1 MPARGF
7 PVTRAIISLSLT
19 IILSFLALAC
29 GGGASPSNVGSNDVA
44 VPTQSPTPTPVSV
57 SADALQ
63 SEKELNEVAWTSK
76 YNDNL
81 ALITGSIS
89 SITEA
94 GNKYDVKLET
104 DNFTVSIVC
113 KVDETNEPAVLSLQ
127 RGQTVTVLGRVT
139 DDGIID
145 IVVEDCSIASSNR
158 AAQPTSQAQISSTE
172 PPRLL
177 TPVAA
182 VTAQAAPATKS
193 PTATLAPRDTI
204 AATAQ
209 VPALTA
215 PTPTRTPTMLQTPT
229 AMPTPIPAGT
239 SLDNPVAAGEVL
251 QGSDGTEILVTGIL
265 EDATDTVLSANT
277 YNDPP
282 ESGNRFYM
290 ATVAV
295 SYLSGTD
302 SINVSGADYSLIGDN
317 RMVYTPFE
325 HSCGVTSNE
334 LEAELFPSG
343 KTTGNV
349 CFQVASGDENFVLIH
364 EPFLSFEGKRRFLSL
379 DAQKPSSVGNLTTVA
394 LPTPDPASM
403 ALPSGM
409 TLDNP
414 VAAGEVLQGSNGTET
429 NVTDVLEDATH
440 FILSANPYNDPRE
453 SGNRFYM
460 VTVAVSNASGT
471 DSVNV
476 TESDYSLVG
485 DNRVVYTP
493 FGHSCGVTP
502 DELEAELFPGGKT
515 TGNICFEVASDDE
528 IFVLIHE
535 PFLSFEGERRFLSL
549 E

>member
-127 RGQTVTVLGRVT
+127 RGQTVTMLGRVT

-145 IVVEDCSIASSNR
+145 IVVKDCSIASSDR

-209 VPALTA
+209 VPALT
-215 PTPTRTPTMLQTPT
+215 
-229 AMPTPIPAGT
+229 GT
-239 SLDNPVAAGEVL
+239 NSHSHAHHVANAH
-251 QGSDGTEILVTGIL
+251 SN
-265 EDATDTVLSANT
+265 AYTDT
-277 YNDPP
+277 
-282 ESGNRFYM
+282 G
-290 ATVAV
+290 
-295 SYLSGTD
+295 
-302 SINVSGADYSLIGDN
+302 
-317 RMVYTPFE
+317 
-325 HSCGVTSNE
+325 
-334 LEAELFPSG
+334 
-343 KTTGNV
+343 GNV
-349 CFQVASGDENFVLIH
+349 
-364 EPFLSFEGKRRFLSL
+364 
-379 DAQKPSSVGNLTTVA
+379 
-394 LPTPDPASM
+394 
-403 ALPSGM
+403 
-409 TLDNP
+409 
-414 VAAGEVLQGSNGTET
+414 
-429 NVTDVLEDATH
+429 
-440 FILSANPYNDPRE
+440 
-453 SGNRFYM
+453 
-460 VTVAVSNASGT
+460 
-471 DSVNV
+471 
-476 TESDYSLVG
+476 
-485 DNRVVYTP
+485 
-493 FGHSCGVTP
+493 FG
-502 DELEAELFPGGKT
+502 
-515 TGNICFEVASDDE
+515 
-528 IFVLIHE
+528 
-535 PFLSFEGERRFLSL
+535 
-549 E
+549 

>member
-7 PVTRAIISLSLT
+7 PVTGAIISLSLI

-44 VPTQSPTPTPVSV
+44 VPTQSPTLTPVSV
-57 SADALQ
+57 SADAMQ

-81 ALITGSIS
+81 ALITGTIS

-113 KVDETNEPAVLSLQ
+113 KVDETNESAVLSLQ

-145 IVVEDCSIASSNR
+145 IVVKDCSIASSDR
-158 AAQPTSQAQISSTE
+158 AAQPPSQAQISSTE
-172 PPRLL
+172 PPRLQ

-193 PTATLAPRDTI
+193 PTATLPPRDTA
-204 AATAQ
+204 AATTQ
-209 VPALTA
+209 VPALA
-215 PTPTRTPTMLQTPT
+215 SPTPTLTPTMLPTPT
-229 AMPTPIPAGT
+229 AIPAGT
-239 SLDNPVAAGEVL
+239 TLDNPVAAGEVL
-251 QGSDGTEILVTGIL
+251 QGSDGTEVIVTRIL
-265 EDATDTVLSANT
+265 EDATDTVLSTNP
-277 YNDPP
+277 YNNPP

-290 ATVAV
+290 VTVAV

-302 SINVSGADYSLIGDN
+302 SISVSGADYSLIGDN
-317 RMVYTPFE
+317 RMVYTPFK
-325 HSCGVTSNE
+325 HSCGVTPGE

-343 KTTGNV
+343 KSTGTV
-349 CFQVASGDENFVLIH
+349 CFQVASGDENLVLIH
-364 EPFLSFEGKRRFLSL
+364 EPFLSFAGKRRFLGL
-379 DAQKPSSVGNLTTVA
+379 DAQKPGSVGDLTTVA
-394 LPTPDPASM
+394 LPTPNPANM

-429 NVTDVLEDATH
+429 IVTDLLEDATH
-440 FILSANPYNDPRE
+440 FILSANPYNDPPE

-460 VTVAVSNASGT
+460 VTVAVSNGSGT

-502 DELEAELFPGGKT
+502 DELEAELFPSGKT
-515 TGNICFEVASDDE
+515 TGNICLQVASDDE
-528 IFVLIHE
+528 DFVLIHE